1 MKNKII
7 VQTFIHSEKSCLFQT
22 SQTILHL
29 QEQNSVLAEKLEN
42 HLRKNLQ
49 IADDY
54 KRTIIDNQKETE
66 SQTKELKA
74 VRDEKDN
81 LLNQY
86 NQLALWAQDAT
97 NQLVN
102 RETQIRQLQHE
113 IEGLKS
119 GRIQSGDRSV
129 SSNSDEISAIK
140 KNLDY
145 VQDQYQRSLREIEE
159 LKRYLQENV

>member
-1 MKNKII
+1 MKNQTIFP
-7 VQTFIHSEKSCLFQT
+7 TFIHNEISCLFQT
-22 SQTILHL
+22 SKTILHL

-102 RETQIRQLQHE
+102 RESQIRQLQHE

-129 SSNSDEISAIK
+129 SSNSDEMSAIK

-145 VQDQYQRSLREIEE
+145 VQDQYQRSLREIEG